1 MGTET
6 RSLDAKTLGLL
17 AAARRG
23 EKYALGRLISLAER
37 DDASSRGHRIAL
49 FHHLAAHPT
58 EFPHAARVVGFTG
71 TPGAGKSTLIGAL
84 VLALLE
90 QDPTVRVAVL
100 AVDPSSQRSGGALL
114 GDRLRTRFPVGE
126 PRVFFRSQATRG
138 DVGGLGRR
146 TYAAARLLAHFF
158 DLILIETVGIGQSEI
173 EVTHLADLTILVLQ
187 PLAGDHV
194 QFLKAGVMEVPDVF
208 VVNKCDVDELARRSY
223 HELRSALGVAKV
235 EGGVEARI
243 FQTSA
248 TTGRGI
254 PELAR
259 FLGDLARAP
268 QDAAGA
274 RRKAEFFLR
283 KAVAERYGRF
293 GVTELERHLGRLADG
308 AVYEEVEAEALAAI
322 EALVR

>member
-1 MGTET
+1 MSSPGADHADP
-6 RSLDAKTLGLL
+6 LDLL
-17 AAARRG
+17 AAARAGDRR
-23 EKYALGRLISLAER
+23 ALGRLVTQVEEGTSAGRAVLRAVAAEPTR
-37 DDASSRGHRIAL
+37 A
-49 FHHLAAHPT
+49 HL
-58 EFPHAARVVGFTG
+58 VGITG
-71 TPGAGKSTLIGAL
+71 PPGAGKSTLVNALAGAIR
-84 VLALLE
+84 ASG
-90 QDPTVRVAVL
+90 RSVAVL

-208 VVNKCDVDELARRSY
+208 VVNKCDADELARRSY

-259 FLGDLARAP
+259 FLGDLAHAP
-268 QDAAGA
+268 RDAAGA